1 MDAVYIDK
9 KQLKLIKLK
18 ELLKKW
24 DKRHLKQTFSCLL
37 DWETKCNDDNAQKYY
52 NKILSRLENNKGYQI
67 KKNLISYYMNVLNR
81 VPTIPTQRNS
91 YGHWYCY
98 INDSMGIVS
107 WDETT
112 PFCEDGGEG
121 FTFSKFKKV
130 IKTEILDSINIF
142 MNKDNTYIAECL
154 KSMYGEQIDT
164 IYKLE
169 YIVMKDTENDPMS
182 INFRENMF

>member
-1 MDAVYIDK
+1 
-9 KQLKLIKLK
+9 
-18 ELLKKW
+18 
-24 DKRHLKQTFSCLL
+24 
-37 DWETKCNDDNAQKYY
+37 
-52 NKILSRLENNKGYQI
+52 
-67 KKNLISYYMNVLNR
+67 MNVLNR

-130 IKTEILDSINIF
+130 IKTEILDSINRF
-142 MNKDNTYIAECL
+142 MNKKNTDIAECL
-154 KSMYGEQIDT
+154 KDLYGEQIYT
-164 IYKLE
+164 IYKLD
-169 YIVMKDTENDPMS
+169 YIVSKETENDRMS

>member
-24 DKRHLKQTFSCLL
+24 DKQHLKQTFSCLL
-37 DWETKCNDDNAQKYY
+37 DWKTKCNDDNKQKYY
-52 NKILSRLENNKGYQI
+52 NKLLSRLESNKGYQI
-67 KKNLISYYMNVLNR
+67 KKNLLSYYMNVLNR
-81 VPTIPTQRNS
+81 VLPISTQKNS

-107 WDETT
+107 LNEQTC
-112 PFCEDGGEG
+112 FCEDGGVG
-121 FTFSKFKKV
+121 FTFTKFKKV
-130 IKTEILDSINIF
+130 IKTKLLDSINTF
-142 MNKDNTYIAECL
+142 MNKNNTDIAECL
-154 KSMYGEQIDT
+154 KNMYGEQIDT
-164 IYKLE
+164 KYKLDYTVVKE
-169 YIVMKDTENDPMS
+169 TENEPMS